1 MFEVSRSPP
10 DKLRGSAS
18 SADPGGFD
26 EWYSYSTHLGF
37 VIPNFNAT
45 VHVFLRHLP
54 PVFDIW
60 TGYWYTQLPQPLI
73 LPINGL
79 IGPRSNDNVL
89 YRANSSLIV
98 LFDRHHNHEH
108 VDIADDWV
116 STTNHFSQL
125 RGLKDSP
132 AIPYDPYNPRVVN
145 LYIYYSFLV
154 PGSLYLSL
162 KKKQPSARSVPWFS
176 PIIFFTPCLSVVAFG
191 GSSAYYFLNGDHCQP

>member
-1 MFEVSRSPP
+1 MSQHTRCS
-10 DKLRGSAS
+10 
-18 SADPGGFD
+18 
-26 EWYSYSTHLGF
+26 
-37 VIPNFNAT
+37 I

-108 VDIADDWV
+108 VDIVGQTRSIQTTGFQPPTTSLNSAD
-116 STTNHFSQL
+116 
-125 RGLKDSP
+125 
-132 AIPYDPYNPRVVN
+132 
-145 LYIYYSFLV
+145 
-154 PGSLYLSL
+154 
-162 KKKQPSARSVPWFS
+162 
-176 PIIFFTPCLSVVAFG
+176 
-191 GSSAYYFLNGDHCQP
+191 